1 MPGTMEHW
9 RADYCLAR
17 SETDDIIAAQPCL
30 DRESK
35 ILFRSDC
42 TAKLHYKREMC
53 KLSNGSSI
61 KMIDACVRDPDF
73 QGLIVRNHGA

>member
-1 MPGTMEHW
+1 MEHW
-9 RADYCLAR
+9 RADYCMAQ
-17 SETDDIIAAQPCL
+17 SETDDVIAAQPCL

-53 KLSNGSSI
+53 KLSIGDSVE
-61 KMIDACVRDPDF
+61 KIDACVRDPSF
-73 QGLIVRNHGA
+73 QGLTVQNNGA